1 MWKICYISFLL
12 LGGELLNARN
22 IASYLDGGFYAVGL
36 GLGGGNTLQTAQIA
50 SSQNTSGAQI
60 YRQNLQ
66 LYNEAVAKLKANK
79 EQTAIA
85 LQVLIAQLKSLNP
98 TAPQLQNI
106 LKNIGQ
112 VSTNSTLSSVVAY
125 QNELNK
131 LLSAYANANQRL
143 LKTAEMQF
151 KNYQQALSQ
160 ANNQSRAILT
170 NAIKTY
176 QEFNTQINTIAKQL
190 NLTPLTLPPLLQNNP
205 DVQQFTPEQV
215 QEALKTLAGQ
225 VNTLSTTI
233 AEDIQKISEANQN
246 IVKIN
251 TQNLEQLTLE
261 RKDAIQKALT
271 QITQVSNVV
280 GRAFHEAWMDYAVGS
295 VFGLDNAQKANQTYQ
310 WKGKDYNYINNNFSC
325 VFVSILRSKPGWKG
339 GVSKNCGNLPD
350 VPSVPQSLSKLG
362 FNLGDLW
369 NSLFDLKSL
378 QKGIP
383 YLSNSNCA
391 GGTKDM
397 GACTLP
403 LDQTRKDAN
412 TFFKTLNASVGAP
425 GFTGNFVNSQFYK
438 QLEKDLN
445 AGNFDA
451 VQTFLKDYA
460 GGQNSMVKFMLQTFN
475 SNPVWIMSTIPNG
488 APSSNPQAPNH
499 DSGVPDNVN
508 YCYASPNRGL
518 GFKQGY
524 TVCQYSSASSWA
536 NSIFLGYFGFLD
548 PAMKNTLAE
557 VNAALPAAEQA
568 VQNAKQ
574 ATQNLSNFAPTAI
587 YTIPTIPTTT
597 LPTQKS
603 LPPIPRIGTNPA
615 PIPTLKKPQTPLI
628 SPSTLSN
635 VQNNKLRTG
644 LQLEVG
650 YQKYFNPFVG
660 LSCYGHLSYHYL
672 VMGTPNSALRINAI
686 NHYGTGFGT
695 NFLFNFYSKIKVDRY
710 GVAKIKAYG
719 LFAGLLGMYNIW
731 TASFFGHHK
740 MYALSNTNINAT
752 FGLSMRLNR
761 FKWMLGVRVPLTDA
775 SRQLVL
781 TQSAST
787 NVITFVDNYKSAGL
801 FLNFVAFY

>member
-60 YRQNLQ
+60 YKQNLQ

-151 KNYQQALSQ
+151 KNYQQALNQ

-246 IVKIN
+246 IVKTN
-251 TQNLEQLTLE
+251 AQNLEQLTLE

-397 GACTLP
+397 GACT
-403 LDQTRKDAN
+403 
-412 TFFKTLNASVGAP
+412 
-425 GFTGNFVNSQFYK
+425 
-438 QLEKDLN
+438 
-445 AGNFDA
+445 
-451 VQTFLKDYA
+451 
-460 GGQNSMVKFMLQTFN
+460 
-475 SNPVWIMSTIPNG
+475 
-488 APSSNPQAPNH
+488 
-499 DSGVPDNVN
+499 
-508 YCYASPNRGL
+508 SP
-518 GFKQGY
+518 
-524 TVCQYSSASSWA
+524 
-536 NSIFLGYFGFLD
+536 
-548 PAMKNTLAE
+548 
-557 VNAALPAAEQA
+557 
-568 VQNAKQ
+568 
-574 ATQNLSNFAPTAI
+574 
-587 YTIPTIPTTT
+587 
-597 LPTQKS
+597 
-603 LPPIPRIGTNPA
+603 
-615 PIPTLKKPQTPLI
+615 
-628 SPSTLSN
+628 
-635 VQNNKLRTG
+635 
-644 LQLEVG
+644 
-650 YQKYFNPFVG
+650 
-660 LSCYGHLSYHYL
+660 
-672 VMGTPNSALRINAI
+672 
-686 NHYGTGFGT
+686 
-695 NFLFNFYSKIKVDRY
+695 
-710 GVAKIKAYG
+710 
-719 LFAGLLGMYNIW
+719 
-731 TASFFGHHK
+731 
-740 MYALSNTNINAT
+740 
-752 FGLSMRLNR
+752 
-761 FKWMLGVRVPLTDA
+761 
-775 SRQLVL
+775 
-781 TQSAST
+781 
-787 NVITFVDNYKSAGL
+787 
-801 FLNFVAFY
+801 